1 MTPKLGRGTS
11 GRALVALA
19 FIAIVLAACGTG
31 SAAPILA
38 PVDGTTGD
46 QSQAKPAIPGVISGS
61 GNGSDQTGSGSG
73 GTTPVLYD
81 PSTPD
86 LQIIKT
92 GTLTLQVD
100 GLDAALASATQKIAA
115 LGGYTS
121 GSQRQGDG
129 DKSTASVTYRIPAQ
143 RWDDA
148 LVALR
153 GLATKVLG
161 EQTQTEDVT
170 TKIVDLSARIVNLQ
184 ATEQA
189 LQGIMLKATKI
200 SDILAVQ
207 AQLTETRGQ
216 IEQATA
222 DRKHLT
228 EQATF
233 STLTVTYSL
242 KEQAVVATTNKFD
255 PAAEVDRA
263 SANLVDVFQSL
274 VTAGIWFGIVWLPI
288 LVGLSLFA
296 FVVAF
301 ILRRFLR
308 SRSGPG
314 PGAWPDAPS
323 NPGAGDLAAATGAEG

>member
-1 MTPKLGRGTS
+1 MTRKS
-11 GRALVALA
+11 GRASSVRALA
-19 FIAIVLAACGTG
+19 ALALIAIVLAACSTG
-31 SAAPILA
+31 AAAPILA
-38 PVDGTTGD
+38 PVGGPQD
-46 QSQAKPAIPGVISGS
+46 QPQPVQPGS
-61 GNGSDQTGSGSG
+61 GNGSTQGGSGSG

-81 PSTPD
+81 PGTPN

-92 GTLTLQVD
+92 GTLALQVD
-100 GLDAALASATQKIAA
+100 GIDAALANATQKIAT

-161 EQTQTEDVT
+161 EQTQSEDVT
-170 TKIVDLSARIVNLQ
+170 TKIVDLSARITNLQ

-189 LQGIMLKATKI
+189 LQGIMLKAMKI

-222 DRKHLT
+222 ERKHLT

-233 STLTVTYSL
+233 STLTVTYAL
-242 KEQAVVATTNKFD
+242 KEQAVVATTKKFD
-255 PAAEVDRA
+255 PATEVDRA

-274 VTAGIWFGIVWLPI
+274 ATAGIWFGIVWLPI
-288 LVGLSLFA
+288 LVGLSVIGLVFA
-296 FVVAF
+296 VL
-301 ILRRFLR
+301 LRRFVR
-308 SRSGPG
+308 SRPG
-314 PGAWPDAPS
+314 RPPGAWPTAPGD
-323 NPGAGDLAAATGAEG
+323 PGAGGLAAAPRADG

>member
-1 MTPKLGRGTS
+1 MTRKSR
-11 GRALVALA
+11 RAAGARA
-19 FIAIVLAACGTG
+19 FAVLTLIAIVLSACGTG
-31 SAAPILA
+31 AAAPAKA
-38 PVDGTTGD
+38 PDGGPQD
-46 QSQAKPAIPGVISGS
+46 PPQVVQPGS
-61 GNGSDQTGSGSG
+61 GNGSSQTGSGSG

-81 PSTPD
+81 PSTPN

-92 GTLTLQVD
+92 GTLSLQVD
-100 GLDAALASATQKIAA
+100 GLDTALATATQKIAA

-129 DKSTASVTYRIPAQ
+129 DKATASVIYRIPAQ

-161 EQTQTEDVT
+161 EQTQSEDVT
-170 TKIVDLSARIVNLQ
+170 TKIVDLSARITNLQ

-216 IEQATA
+216 IEQATGE
-222 DRKHLT
+222 RKHLT
-228 EQATF
+228 EQAAF
-233 STLTVTYSL
+233 STLTVSYGL
-242 KEQAVVATTNKFD
+242 KEQAVVATTKNFD
-255 PAAEVDRA
+255 PATEVDRA

-274 VTAGIWFGIVWLPI
+274 ATAGIWFGIVWLPI
-288 LVGLSLFA
+288 LVGLGVIGLMLA
-296 FVVAF
+296 T
-301 ILRRFLR
+301 ILRRALR
-308 SRSGPG
+308 SRPG
-314 PGAWPDAPS
+314 PGAGTW
-323 NPGAGDLAAATGAEG
+323 PGAPGDSGAGGLAAAPGAEG